1 MVHVWMNG
9 WGDVVSTPKKMA
21 ETVVAMYRAG
31 DQEVMD
37 AFAEWV
43 AANVHP
49 WDALCSDFDDML
61 GCWAEQL
68 RDFRPD
74 LLEEL
79 TGYAEYEAEYRPINP
94 KEGDE

>member
-21 ETVVAMYRAG
+21 ETVVAMYSAG
-31 DQEVMD
+31 DQEIMD

-79 TGYAEYEAEYRPINP
+79 TGYAEYEAEFRAVHP
-94 KEGDE
+94 KEVNA